1 MGQCSYDSL
10 SLHRPRII
18 FSFHFLWLNGSADGS
33 ITLIRVE
40 TERYDIVRLSKVTT
54 KSLASGE
61 GSLESNKLGEAKL
74 QVNFAD
80 FDSGQDFIFFWCENK
95 AKVIRRPCDSTS
107 GNLNKTSV
115 RERSRG
121 VYLAIG

>member
-1 MGQCSYDSL
+1 M
-10 SLHRPRII
+10 
-18 FSFHFLWLNGSADGS
+18 
-33 ITLIRVE
+33 
-40 TERYDIVRLSKVTT
+40 TT